1 LQRKFPRRSRSAGDF
16 FVREIE
22 AMSEN
27 DTEFMLADSSPI
39 GKLTAEIKTMEDT
52 DELLTFLASAHRMRK
67 AEYVRN
73 ILIEHVHGKAE
84 IVRLRVSA
92 PVRSAR

>member
-1 LQRKFPRRSRSAGDF
+1 LPLSLTT
-16 FVREIE
+16 
-22 AMSEN
+22 MSEKE
-27 DTEFMLADSSPI
+27 TEFMLADSSPI
-39 GKLTAEIKTMEDT
+39 GKLTAEIKTMLPEDT
-52 DELLTFLASAHRMRK
+52 DELLSFLASAHRMRK
-67 AEYVRN
+67 AEYIRN